1 MWTGFPIVAA
11 AAGVALM
18 LMRPGAANAQ
28 SALTGQVS
36 SAEEALMEG
45 VVVSAKGDASR
56 ITISVVSDAQ
66 GRYAFPASKL
76 GPGRYAV
83 TIRAVGYDLD
93 GPRAVEV
100 GAGAGAGASATADLS
115 LRKAKDLS
123 AQLSNAEWLA
133 SMPGT
138 EAQKKSLLNC
148 VNCHTLERIVKSRHD
163 AAEFMAVI
171 ERMSGYYQ
179 GSIPEYPQRFA
190 EDARHPPG
198 PEAKAIAEYLASVNL
213 SKAATW
219 SYALKTFPR
228 PTGAAT
234 HVVVTEY
241 ELPRKQI
248 QAHDVIVDSDGLV
261 WFSHFGEALLS
272 RMDPGSGEVREFPL
286 PVLKKGLPL
295 GTLDL
300 EADRDGNLWIG
311 MMQQGGIA
319 KFDKKTQT
327 VQAFPVPDEW
337 QTDGATFQ
345 QATAANSHV
354 DGKVWSKNSEGNQLL
369 RLDLATGKWENLQ
382 ALKNPATNRNI
393 AMYGMPSDRENNV
406 YLLDI
411 AGGNI
416 GRLDA
421 KTLKLSVYRTPIL
434 NSRPRRGRVDQQ
446 DRLWF
451 GEYAG
456 NAIGMFDPKTER
468 ILEWVLPTPWA
479 EPYDVAVD
487 RNGMAWTG
495 SMLSDRVSRLDPAS
509 GHITEFLLPRSTN
522 IRRVFVDDR
531 TTPATLWVGN
541 THGASIIKVETTE

>member
-1 MWTGFPIVAA
+1 MNVAA
-11 AAGVALM
+11 
-18 LMRPGAANAQ
+18 GA
-28 SALTGQVS
+28 T
-36 SAEEALMEG
+36 
-45 VVVSAKGDASR
+45 
-56 ITISVVSDAQ
+56 T
-66 GRYAFPASKL
+66 
-76 GPGRYAV
+76 
-83 TIRAVGYDLD
+83 
-93 GPRAVEV
+93 
-100 GAGAGAGASATADLS
+100 TADLQ
-115 LRKAKDLS
+115 LRKTENLS
-123 AQLSNAEWLA
+123 AQLTNAEWLA

-148 VNCHTLERIVKSRHD
+148 VNCHTLERIVRSTHD

-190 EDARHPPG
+190 EDARHAPG
-198 PEAKAIAEYLASVNL
+198 PEAKALADYLASVNL
-213 SKAATW
+213 SKASTW

-228 PTGAAT
+228 PTGTAT

-241 ELPRKQI
+241 ELPRQQI
-248 QAHDVIVDSDGLV
+248 QPHDVIVDSDGLV

-272 RMDPGSGEVREFPL
+272 RMDPRTGEVREFPL
-286 PVLKKGLPL
+286 PVLKPGLPL

-319 KFDKKTQT
+319 KFDKKTQS

-345 QATAANSHV
+345 QATAANSQV

-369 RLDLATGKWENLQ
+369 RLDLATGKWENLH
-382 ALKNPATNRNI
+382 ALKNPATGRNI
-393 AMYGMPSDRENNV
+393 AMYGMPSDHENNV

-421 KTLKLSVYRTPIL
+421 KTLQLSVYRTPIP

-468 ILEWVLPTPWA
+468 ILEWMLPTPWA

-487 RNGMAWTG
+487 KSGMAWTG
-495 SMLSDRVSRLDPAS
+495 SMLSDRVSRLDPQS
-509 GHITEFLLPRSTN
+509 GQITEFLLPRSTN

-531 TTPATLWVGN
+531 ATPAALWVGN
-541 THGASIIKVETTE
+541 THGASIIKVETTD